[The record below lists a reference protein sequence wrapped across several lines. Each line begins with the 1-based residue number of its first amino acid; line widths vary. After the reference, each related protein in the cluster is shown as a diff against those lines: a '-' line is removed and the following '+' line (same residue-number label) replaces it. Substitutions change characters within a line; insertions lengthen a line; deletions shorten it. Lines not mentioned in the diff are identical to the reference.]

1 MTFRESDIAEK
12 KRHTIKVLALTNHVR
27 KVLYVSSIFD
37 GSEHDYSIMKVCF
50 DPTIP
55 WFKDRTLRADLGFLG
70 APADYVSDAD
80 IRLPHKKPGRSKS
93 NPHPR
98 LTKAQKRANRDHSR
112 IRVIVEHTIGGMTY
126 FHCLMHRIRNQST
139 TLIDQFFGLAGGLRN
154 YKISI
159 T

>member
-1 MTFRESDIAEK
+1 
-12 KRHTIKVLALTNHVR
+12 
-27 KVLYVSSIFD
+27 
-37 GSEHDYSIMKVCF
+37 MKVCF

-70 APADYVSDAD
+70 APADYGSDAE
-80 IRLPHKKPGRSKS
+80 IRLPHKKPRRSKS

-112 IRVIVEHTIGGMTY
+112 IRVIVEHTIGGMKY
-126 FHCLMHRIRNQST
+126 FALPHASNSKPVNDPDRPILRPFRRSLELQNFYN
-139 TLIDQFFGLAGGLRN
+139 LI
-154 YKISI
+154 